1 MQKENSWARNA
12 KANWNLMSNEQTY
25 EIRMTPEVQQ
35 IFDNL
40 YDQAVKVC
48 NELGNTSTSSIQK
61 MHRQLFEEV
70 ILKLGI
76 KCSKQENIISYF
88 M

>member
-1 MQKENSWARNA
+1 MQKNSWARNA
-12 KANWNLMSNEQTY
+12 KANWNLMSSEQTY
-25 EIRMTPEVQQ
+25 EIHMSPEVQQ

-48 NELGNTSTSSIQK
+48 GELGNASTSSVQK
-61 MHRQLFEEV
+61 MHKQLFEEV

-76 KCSKQENIISYF
+76 KCSERENILNYF